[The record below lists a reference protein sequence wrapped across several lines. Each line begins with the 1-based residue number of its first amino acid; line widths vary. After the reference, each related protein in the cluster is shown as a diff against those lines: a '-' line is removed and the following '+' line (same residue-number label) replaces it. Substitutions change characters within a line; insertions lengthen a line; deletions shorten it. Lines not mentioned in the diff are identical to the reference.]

1 MAEPRKALGM
11 MIKAVRRAHGL
22 SGMQFA
28 SRLNVSLDTLR
39 SWEIGRS
46 RPDAENLFKLA
57 DLAPPRLTWQ
67 LLGEIHLTPARAR
80 AWLAR
85 AQRRAGR
92 PAAG

>member
-1 MAEPRKALGM
+1 MAEPSKTLGR

-28 SRLNVSLDTLR
+28 GRLGISLDTLR

-57 DLAPPRLTWQ
+57 DLAPPRLTWK
-67 LLGEIHLTPARAR
+67 LLSEICLTPARTR
-80 AWLAR
+80 GWLAR
-85 AQRRAGR
+85 EGPR
-92 PAAG
+92 PKRNRKH